1 MIRPGALLQ
10 SVVFE
15 AFGLFTRLA
24 STVRGPI
31 ELDRPVFIVGA
42 QRSGTRLLETYLNLS
57 PRLCAWSEAN
67 HVWEPHY
74 YLWHDRS
81 RSRSSIPGFVG
92 TGVHAH
98 EVPRPH
104 RPSHRRRVRRLFG
117 WYSRLRGKRLLH
129 KNPFNTVRIPLLMDW
144 FEDPRVIHLFRD
156 ARAAV
161 NSFVQKNKTAELGE
175 FYTEEELAWMG
186 AYRWKVCVD
195 RAGRAHREFPNE
207 LAEVKY
213 SDLTRDPRSILHD
226 LFEFCGLDFSS
237 VRLGDGP
244 AMENRND
251 KWRRELGPRCV
262 AIVEDVVD
270 DPSPE
275 SVGVPDV

>member
-1 MIRPGALLQ
+1 M
-10 SVVFE
+10 FE
-15 AFGLFTRLA
+15 AFGVFTRLA
-24 STVRGPI
+24 STLRGPI

-42 QRSGTRLLETYLNLS
+42 QRSGTRLLETYLDLS

-67 HVWEPHY
+67 YVWEPHY

-81 RSRSSIPGFVG
+81 RSRPAIPGFG
-92 TGVHAH
+92 GRGVHAH

-104 RPSHRRRVRRLFG
+104 RSTLRRRVRRLFG

-129 KNPFNTVRIPLLMDW
+129 KNPFNTVRIPLLMEW
-144 FEDPRVIHLFRD
+144 FESPRVVHLYRD

-161 NSFVQKNKTAELGE
+161 NSFVQKSKTGELGE
-175 FYTEEELAWMG
+175 FYTDEELAWMG

-195 RAGRAHREFPNE
+195 RARKARRQFPDK

-213 SDLTRDPRSILHD
+213 SDLTRNPRSILRD
-226 LFEFCGLDFSS
+226 LFAFCGLDVSD
-237 VRLGDGP
+237 VRLEDGP
-244 AMENRND
+244 TIENRND
-251 KWRRELGPRCV
+251 KWRSDLGSGCV
-262 AIVEDVVD
+262 ALVEEVVD

-275 SVGVPDV
+275 SLGIPDV